1 MSCQNSDPLN
11 PLVNRMKL
19 KLFYSEFLF
28 LSELKGSHQK
38 KIGANQ
44 KPVWL
49 SNIANEACDLTR
61 IVVIN
66 TIQPLYI
73 RGT

>member
-44 KPVWL
+44 KPV
-49 SNIANEACDLTR
+49 
-61 IVVIN
+61 
-66 TIQPLYI
+66 
-73 RGT
+73 